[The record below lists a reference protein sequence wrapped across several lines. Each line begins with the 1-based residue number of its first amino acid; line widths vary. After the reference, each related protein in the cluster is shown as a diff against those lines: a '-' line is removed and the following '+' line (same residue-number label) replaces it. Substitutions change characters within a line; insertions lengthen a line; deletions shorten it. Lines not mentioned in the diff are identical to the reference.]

1 MGKLQNN
8 KHCPL
13 SATGKKVAHH
23 SRTSLMAQVHLRYVN
38 DQPRATILHAWIDIF
53 RENSGFFPE
62 FFDIFAQ
69 LFLKNSSSPVKTRIC
84 RGF

>member
-1 MGKLQNN
+1 
-8 KHCPL
+8 
-13 SATGKKVAHH
+13 
-23 SRTSLMAQVHLRYVN
+23 MAQVHLRYVN

-84 RGF
+84 RGFWPVSHSKTDQINRTNVQLNDRSYVS